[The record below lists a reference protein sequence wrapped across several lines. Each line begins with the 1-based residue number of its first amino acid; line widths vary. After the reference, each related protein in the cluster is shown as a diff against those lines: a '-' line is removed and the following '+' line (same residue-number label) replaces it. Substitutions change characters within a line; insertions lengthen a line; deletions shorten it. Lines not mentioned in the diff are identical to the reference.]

1 MTTPVATAIA
11 KTQHTVAILAPVSV
25 RQRYTQQ
32 QRDEALA
39 LFVEHGPAEASRRTG
54 IPDGTIASWAHRAGI
69 ASEAP
74 ERVAPA
80 NAQRQATIATRK
92 AALAE
97 RMLTKAE
104 QILAQLDAQLIE
116 KHVKVVSM
124 GSQNGSE
131 VEIVEVTYDRPPTA
145 DQKRIVDA
153 VAVLV
158 DKLQLLTGEATT
170 AVHVMGEQTE
180 PAQRGQL
187 VSVVSKLAERAAA

>member
-1 MTTPVATAIA
+1 M
-11 KTQHTVAILAPVSV
+11 SV
-25 RQRYTQQ
+25 RKYLPH

-74 ERVAPA
+74 ERIAPA
-80 NAQRQATIATRK
+80 NAQRQATVATRK

-104 QILAQLDAQLIE
+104 QILGQLDGPVLE
-116 KHVKVVSM
+116 KHVKVVSH
-124 GSQNGSE
+124 GTRLGSE
-131 VEIVEVTYDRPPTA
+131 VEIVDVIYDRPPTA

-158 DKLQLLTGEATT
+158 DKIQLLTGEATT

-187 VSVVSKLAERAAA
+187 VSVVAKLAERAAA